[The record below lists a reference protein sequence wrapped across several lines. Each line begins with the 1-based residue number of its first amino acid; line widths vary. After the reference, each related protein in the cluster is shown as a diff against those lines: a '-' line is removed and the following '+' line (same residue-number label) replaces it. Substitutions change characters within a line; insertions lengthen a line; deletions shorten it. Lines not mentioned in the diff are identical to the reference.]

1 MSNPLI
7 EKYNQIHKPPEPP
20 EPPKNPYS
28 HLHYNDVKLIHTLEG
43 LIGDLKSG
51 RASYDKYETAPN
63 YRRSKMTSPYMWAE
77 EKIDYN
83 SYMPYMQYD
92 EGEMITI
99 RVFRSYV

>member
-7 EKYNQIHKPPEPP
+7 EKYNQIHKKP

-28 HLHYNDVKLIHTLEG
+28 HLHYNDVKLIHTLER
-43 LIGDLKSG
+43 LLEDLKSG

-63 YRRSKMTSPYMWAE
+63 YRRSKMIPPFWAME
-77 EKIDYN
+77 PSEKIDYN
-83 SYMPYMQYD
+83 SHIQYD

>member
-7 EKYNQIHKPPEPP
+7 EKYNQIHKKP

-43 LIGDLKSG
+43 LLEDLKSG
-51 RASYDKYETAPN
+51 RASYDMYETAPK
-63 YRRSKMTSPYMWAE
+63 YRRSKMISPFWITE
-77 EKIDYN
+77 PIDYN
-83 SYMPYMQYD
+83 SRIQYD